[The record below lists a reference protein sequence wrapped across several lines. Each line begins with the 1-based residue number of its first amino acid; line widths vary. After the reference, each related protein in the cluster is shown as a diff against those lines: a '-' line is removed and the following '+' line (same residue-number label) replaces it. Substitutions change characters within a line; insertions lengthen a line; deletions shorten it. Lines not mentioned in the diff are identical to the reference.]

1 MIRAE
6 EFNGERKYLVDN
18 DRTIQLLYG
27 GTADTVKNSY
37 DRISSNAFSDID
49 IHSFEHNAPKS
60 HRVEDFKP
68 SSRRFVVALL
78 ICLSSALNCFIQ
90 YTFISLW

>member
-1 MIRAE
+1 MIGAE
-6 EFNGERKYLVDN
+6 EFSIERKHLVDN

-27 GTADTVKNSY
+27 GTAEAVKNSY
-37 DRISSNAFSDID
+37 NRISSDALSDVD
-49 IHSFEHNAPKS
+49 IHSFDYDAPKS
-60 HRVEDFKP
+60 HKADDFKP
-68 SSRRFVVALL
+68 SSRRFVVAFL

>member
-1 MIRAE
+1 MAQAVQLNSE
-6 EFNGERKYLVDN
+6 WKQLVDN

-27 GTADTVKNSY
+27 GTETVKNSY
-37 DRISSNAFSDID
+37 DRIISDAFTDVD
-49 IHSFEHNAPKS
+49 IHSFETEAQTCHSPD
-60 HRVEDFKP
+60 DFKP
-68 SSRRFVVALL
+68 SSRRFVVAFL